1 MARVGW
7 SQPIVA
13 WHAGRLSA
21 AWWCCKADMNIWV
34 QPKRYGLNE
43 GYYGLQ
49 QLLTGNAATAGLV
62 IQQQVYKSAADPANS
77 TAGTAAA
84 AVIKQQQL
92 CNTADKVKQF
102 LNRLLVQHFWQ
113 L

>member
-1 MARVGW
+1 MQVG
-7 SQPIVA
+7 
-13 WHAGRLSA
+13 LSA

-34 QPKRYGLNE
+34 QPKRYGLPE

-84 AVIKQQQL
+84 ALIQQQHL
-92 CNTADKVKQF
+92 CNTEDKVKQF
-102 LNRLLVQHFWQ
+102 LNRLLVHKLVNCSIFGSYK
-113 L
+113 